1 MEDKRTKGEIIAD
14 SLIRMSGVIIVCG
27 ILVKID
33 TISLTGMVIFLVGE
47 AYRFYHFR
55 KYKSDNLRVIAAL
68 VICLAIG
75 LINKYF
81 QLF

>member
-14 SLIRMSGVIIVCG
+14 NLIRMSGGLMLIG
-27 ILVKID
+27 ILGKHTPVWWIG
-33 TISLTGMVIFLVGE
+33 IGLFLVGE

-55 KYKSDNLRVIAAL
+55 KYKSDNLRVIAVL
-68 VICLAIG
+68 VICLTIG